1 MSLFILMTINQL
13 FKNKP
18 PLSLVNEMIKGY
30 GLEDINDNKIF
41 SRRDLELNKVVNFM
55 NNFKEKINEYYLSC
69 KKKIYFTEV
78 NSKKCITILRQCIKL
93 YNYTL
98 VSKEKYIK
106 SEKIIIYKISPK
118 GNKIVENNKSKGC
131 IISFD

>member
-1 MSLFILMTINQL
+1 MTINQL

-18 PLSLVNEMIKGY
+18 PLTIINDMIKGY

-41 SRRDLELNKVVNFM
+41 SRRELELNKVVDFM
-55 NNFKEKINEYYLSC
+55 DDFKEKLSEYYLPC
-69 KKKIYFTEV
+69 KKKIYFTNI

-98 VSKEKYIK
+98 ISKEKYIK